1 MKKTLK
7 LFVAFFILLSSQL
20 YANEGKWIPM
30 LLDQNMENMQ
40 RLGLRLTAEEIYS
53 INQTSLKDAVVHFG
67 GFCTG
72 TLISPYGLVLTNHHC
87 GRSQIQAHSTLEN
100 NLMQDG
106 FWAMSRD
113 EELPNPGL
121 FARFLV
127 RVEDVTE
134 EVLATLNNE
143 MSESERDEQ
152 IRRISTEIENR
163 ATEGTHYDARVASFF
178 EGNEFFLQVFET
190 FLDVRLVG
198 APPNSIGM
206 FGGSTD
212 NWTWPRH
219 VGDLALFRI
228 YTAPDG
234 SPAPFAEEN
243 IPMRSRHYLPISLD
257 GINDGDFAMILGF
270 PGRTDRFATSFRLNH
285 LLDFRHPTV
294 IEVRT
299 ERLGIIDEFAETY
312 PDIRWLYA
320 GRYLGIANLWKNSI
334 AQTEQLRK
342 YGIVDR
348 KVQIENDFREFA
360 RRNPQFA
367 DVLSDIESAYQ
378 VFNQYE
384 HAIRFQAEAIGN
396 IEPFMV
402 ANHFAS
408 LQTALQR
415 HEEEENEYTLEEV
428 LDAIERI
435 TNTVERIFGNSYPR
449 VELRNTESML
459 RLYSERVPRNQQP
472 EEFVTWVEQNR
483 NDFARM
489 AQELHGSVFAS
500 REGALAVLNN
510 WDKTIFENDKAFKM
524 ARIFAGHSKGITEM
538 LVPTNEK
545 LRRANRLFVQGYR
558 EMNPD
563 RLIAPNA
570 NSTMRLTYGQILGY
584 SPEDGVHFSHKTT
597 LTGVMEKE
605 NPDCHEFV
613 VPARLRELY
622 ETRDFGIY
630 AEDGNIIV
638 NFITNNDIIGGN
650 SGSSLLNA
658 DGEIIGL
665 VFSGN
670 RESTGGTIFL
680 GENARAIHADIR
692 YVLFIIDK
700 FAGARH
706 LIQEMSLR
714 AR

>member
-1 MKKTLK
+1 MKKTVK
-7 LFVAFFILLSSQL
+7 LFIALFILLSSQMH
-20 YANEGKWIPM
+20 ANEGKWIPM
-30 LLDQNMENMQ
+30 LLEQNIENMQ

-106 FWAMSRD
+106 FWAMSKE
-113 EELPNPGL
+113 EELANPGL
-121 FARFLV
+121 FARFLI

-134 EVLATLNNE
+134 EILATLNNE
-143 MSESERDEQ
+143 MTEGERDEQ

-163 ATEGTHYDARVASFF
+163 AVEGTHYTAQVRAFF

-285 LLDFRHPTV
+285 LLEFRHPTV

-334 AQTEQLRK
+334 AQTEQLKK
-342 YGIVDR
+342 YGIVD
-348 KVQIENDFREFA
+348 KKIQIENDFREFA
-360 RRNPQFA
+360 RQNPQFA
-367 DVLSDIESAYQ
+367 NVLSDIERAYQ
-378 VFNQYE
+378 MFNHYE
-384 HAIRFQAEAIGN
+384 FAVRFQAEAIGN

-402 ANHFAS
+402 ANQFAT
-408 LQTALQR
+408 LQAELQR
-415 HEEEENEYTLEEV
+415 QEEGNEYAEAQMLGV
-428 LDAIERI
+428 IERI
-435 TNTVERIFGNSYPR
+435 TNAVERIFGNSYPAL
-449 VELRNTESML
+449 ELRNTEAML
-459 RLYSERVPRNQQP
+459 RLYSERVPSNQQP
-472 EEFVTWVEQNR
+472 EEFVAWVQQNR
-483 NDFARM
+483 NDFASM
-489 AQELHGSVFAS
+489 ARELHTSVFAS
-500 REGALAVLNN
+500 REGALAFLNN
-510 WDKTIFENDKAFKM
+510 PNKITFENDQAFKL
-524 ARIFAGHSKGITEM
+524 ARIFTEHGRKM
-538 LVPTNEK
+538 TATLEPTNEK

-558 EMNPD
+558 QMNPD

-584 SPEDGVHFSHKTT
+584 APEDGVLFSYRTT

-622 ETRDFGIY
+622 ENRDFGIY
-630 AEDGNIIV
+630 AEDGNVIV

-650 SGSSLLNA
+650 SGSALLNA

-706 LIQEMSLR
+706 LIQEMTLR

>member
-1 MKKTLK
+1 
-7 LFVAFFILLSSQL
+7 
-20 YANEGKWIPM
+20 
-30 LLDQNMENMQ
+30 
-40 RLGLRLTAEEIYS
+40 
-53 INQTSLKDAVVHFG
+53 
-67 GFCTG
+67 
-72 TLISPYGLVLTNHHC
+72 
-87 GRSQIQAHSTLEN
+87 
-100 NLMQDG
+100 
-106 FWAMSRD
+106 
-113 EELPNPGL
+113 
-121 FARFLV
+121 
-127 RVEDVTE
+127 
-134 EVLATLNNE
+134 
-143 MSESERDEQ
+143 
-152 IRRISTEIENR
+152 
-163 ATEGTHYDARVASFF
+163 
-178 EGNEFFLQVFET
+178 
-190 FLDVRLVG
+190 
-198 APPNSIGM
+198 
-206 FGGSTD
+206 
-212 NWTWPRH
+212 
-219 VGDLALFRI
+219 
-228 YTAPDG
+228 
-234 SPAPFAEEN
+234 
-243 IPMRSRHYLPISLD
+243 MRSRHYLPISLD

-285 LLDFRHPTV
+285 LLEFRHPTV

-334 AQTEQLRK
+334 AQTEQLKK
-342 YGIVDR
+342 YGIVN
-348 KVQIENDFREFA
+348 KKIQIENDFREFA
-360 RRNPQFA
+360 RQNPEFA
-367 DVLSDIESAYQ
+367 NVLSDIENAYQ
-378 VFNQYE
+378 MFNHYE
-384 HAIRFQAEAIGN
+384 FAIRYQAEAIGN

-402 ANHFAS
+402 ANHFAT
-408 LQTALQR
+408 LQAELQKQ
-415 HEEEENEYTLEEV
+415 EEGNEYAEAQMLGV
-428 LDAIERI
+428 IDRL
-435 TNTVERIFGNSYPR
+435 TNAVERIFGNSYSA
-449 VELRNTESML
+449 VELRNTEAML

-472 EEFVTWVEQNR
+472 EEFVVWVEENR
-483 NDFARM
+483 VHFGGSFYPTFRYDFAKM
-489 AQELHGSVFAS
+489 AQELHQSVFAS
-500 REGALAVLNN
+500 REGALGFLNN
-510 WDKTIFENDKAFKM
+510 PDKTIFENDKAFKM
-524 ARIFAGHSKGITEM
+524 ARIFTEHAREMTEM

-558 EMNPD
+558 KMNPD

-584 SPEDGVHFSHKTT
+584 APEDGVLFSYRTT
-597 LTGVMEKE
+597 FTGLMEKE
-605 NPDCHEFV
+605 NPNCHEFV
-613 VPARLRELY
+613 IPARLRELY

-650 SGSSLLNA
+650 SGSALLNA